1 MENYEGKLPLWLAP
15 TQTVIAAITDDANEY
30 ATKLHKNLIDK
41 GIRSEV
47 DVRNEQISYKVRE
60 HSLQKV
66 PYILAVGKKEI
77 ADESVSVRKLGSD
90 KNEVIS
96 VDKFIE
102 TIVLE
107 SKNPLQNK

>member
-1 MENYEGKLPLWLAP
+1 MPLWLAP

-30 ATKLHKNLIDK
+30 ATKLHENLIGK

-66 PYILAVGKKEI
+66 PYIP
-77 ADESVSVRKLGSD
+77 VSYTHLTLPTKA
-90 KNEVIS
+90 
-96 VDKFIE
+96 
-102 TIVLE
+102 
-107 SKNPLQNK
+107 

>member
-1 MENYEGKLPLWLAP
+1 MIAKKLMDASIRV
-15 TQTVIAAITDDANEY
+15 TTD
-30 ATKLHKNLIDK
+30 L
-41 GIRSEV
+41 
-47 DVRNEQISYKVRE
+47 RNEKIGFKIRE
-60 HSLQKV
+60 HTLQKV